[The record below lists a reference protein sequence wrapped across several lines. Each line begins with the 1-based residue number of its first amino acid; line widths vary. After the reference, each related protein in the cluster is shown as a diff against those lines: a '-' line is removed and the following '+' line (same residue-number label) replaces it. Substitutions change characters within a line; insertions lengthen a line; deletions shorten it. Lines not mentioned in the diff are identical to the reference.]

1 MQRVAAPEFT
11 EDPAVDPNELALS
24 FDDLE
29 RANRSFGGVEPVL
42 ASVFARDV
50 RWLLDVGCG
59 SADIPRALLREARS
73 RGRRLEIVA
82 LDRRDVVLDIARERT
97 PNEPLM
103 RFVRAD
109 ARSLPFPDAAFDVAT
124 CNLALHHFDPTE
136 AVEVLRE
143 LRRVSRQT
151 PLVCDVERTNAAH
164 VASLT
169 FARLVAKHRLIKHDA
184 PLKVR
189 RAYTVEEV
197 KEMAELAGWNA
208 PIVRRTQY
216 FRFLASDGA

>member
-1 MQRVAAPEFT
+1 MEDTLAPS
-11 EDPAVDPNELALS
+11 DLARG

-29 RANRSFGGVEPVL
+29 RANRSFGGVEPVV
-42 ASVFARDV
+42 AAVFARDV

-82 LDRRDVVLDIARERT
+82 LDRSDLVLDIASART
-97 PNEPLM
+97 PEEPLM

-109 ARSLPFPDAAFDVAT
+109 ARTLPFPDAAFDIAM
-124 CNLALHHFDPTE
+124 CNLTLHRFEPSE

-143 LRRVSRQT
+143 LRRVARQT
-151 PLVCDVERTNAAH
+151 PLVCDLERTPLAH

-169 FARLVAKHRLIKHDA
+169 FSRFVAKNSWVKHDA

-197 KEMAELAGWNA
+197 REMADLAGWNA
-208 PIVRRTQY
+208 PTVRRTGY
-216 FRFLASDGA
+216 FRYLASDGA